1 MIKRGNLFV
10 IIGLLFLTAA
20 LSIVVYNIRTSAE
33 AAKSAENVLSQLEE
47 VIDRKEPSGDTDTAE
62 DSIVPDYILNPEMNM
77 PEKEID
83 GMKYIGTLSL
93 PSLDLELPINS
104 EWSYPGLKISPC
116 RYSGSVY
123 LNNMVIAAHN
133 YTRHF
138 GNIKNLAIGGRVIFT
153 DMNGNRFFY
162 TVADI
167 EILSPYAVEEM
178 TSGEWDLSLFTC
190 TVGGQARV
198 TVRCK
203 TADSAY

>member
-1 MIKRGNLFV
+1 M

-20 LSIVVYNIRTSAE
+20 LSIVVYNIQTSVE

-47 VIDRKEPSGDTDTAE
+47 VIEREKPSEDTTEEPV
-62 DSIVPDYILNPEMNM
+62 VPDYILNPEMNM

-133 YTRHF
+133 YIRHF
-138 GNIKNLAIGGRVIFT
+138 GNIKNLAIRDRVIFT
-153 DMNGNRFFY
+153 DMNGNSFFY

-198 TVRCK
+198 TVHCK
-203 TADSAY
+203 MADSAY

>member
-1 MIKRGNLFV
+1 M

-20 LSIVVYNIRTSAE
+20 LSIVVYNIQTSVE

-47 VIDRKEPSGDTDTAE
+47 VIEKEKPSEDTTE
-62 DSIVPDYILNPEMNM
+62 EPVVPDYILNPEMNM

-138 GNIKNLAIGGRVIFT
+138 GNIKNLAIGDRVIFT

>member
-1 MIKRGNLFV
+1 M

-20 LSIVVYNIRTSAE
+20 LSIVVYNIQTSVE

-47 VIDRKEPSGDTDTAE
+47 VIEKEKPSEDTTE
-62 DSIVPDYILNPEMNM
+62 EPVVPDYILNPEMNM

-133 YTRHF
+133 YIRHF
-138 GNIKNLAIGGRVIFT
+138 GNIKNLAIGDRVIFT

-178 TSGEWDLSLFTC
+178 MGGEWDLSLFTC

-198 TVRCK
+198 TVHCK

>member
-1 MIKRGNLFV
+1 M

-20 LSIVVYNIRTSAE
+20 LSIVVYNIQTSVE

-47 VIDRKEPSGDTDTAE
+47 VIEKEKPSEDTTE
-62 DSIVPDYILNPEMNM
+62 EPVVPDYILNPEMNM

-133 YTRHF
+133 YIRHF
-138 GNIKNLAIGGRVIFT
+138 GNIKNLAIGDRVIFT
-153 DMNGNRFFY
+153 DMNGNSFFY

-198 TVRCK
+198 TVHCK
-203 TADSAY
+203 MADSAY

>member
-20 LSIVVYNIRTSAE
+20 LSIVVYNIQTSVE

-47 VIDRKEPSGDTDTAE
+47 VIEKEKPSEDTTE
-62 DSIVPDYILNPEMNM
+62 EPVVPDYILNPEMNM

-133 YTRHF
+133 YIRHF
-138 GNIKNLAIGGRVIFT
+138 GNIKNLAIGDRVIFT

-178 TSGEWDLSLFTC
+178 MGGEWDLSLFTC

-198 TVRCK
+198 TVHCK